1 MAELFSCVA
10 LHQCTST

>member
-10 LHQCTST
+10 LHQCTSA